1 MVEFAR
7 ESCSI
12 MREIIPLATA
22 HAKEMDYCVFDHAPL
37 DLNETAY
44 WAIENAG
51 SLRVFT
57 VRQDNQLVGYAVFI
71 IAMALEHK
79 TVKQAHEAGFYLAP
93 EVRLG
98 RTAVRFL
105 SYCDSEMAE
114 EQVAMVLYHSPVAHP
129 KFGAILARRGYVKV
143 DEVYARRL

>member
-12 MREIIPLATA
+12 MQEIIPLASA
-22 HAKEMDYCVFDHAPL
+22 HAKEMDYPVFDQAPL
-37 DLNETAY
+37 DLDEDAY
-44 WAIENAG
+44 RAIEAAG
-51 SLRVFT
+51 LLRVFT
-57 VRQDNQLVGYAVFI
+57 ARQDNILVGYAIFI
-71 IAMALEHK
+71 VAMALEHR
-79 TVKQAHEAGFYLAP
+79 TVKQGLEAGFYLAP

-114 EQVAMVLYHSPVAHP
+114 EKVAMVLYHSPVAHP

-143 DEVYARRL
+143 DEIYARRL